1 MAFFNKI
8 GSKMDNGNPN
18 IILPLRKMFSG
29 IPQSTLGIKNI
40 ISLDT
45 INGIASVEYE
55 AKKNMCHSGGIVQ
68 GGFVTGWI
76 DAVMALAC
84 MAKCGA
90 DVLVLTLEIKINFL
104 NSAKIGKIISSAKV
118 IKNTKTIAFMEGS
131 LKDNNENI
139 IATGTST
146 AKLKSNF
153 YKI

>member
-1 MAFFNKI
+1 MN
-8 GSKMDNGNPN
+8 NGNPE
-18 IILPLRKMFSG
+18 IILPLKKMFSG

-45 INGIASVEYE
+45 LDGIASVEYE
-55 AKKNMCHSGGIVQ
+55 ANQNMCHSGGIVQ

-90 DVLVLTLEIKINFL
+90 DVLVLTLEIKVNFI
-104 NSAKIGKIISSAKV
+104 NSAKIGKIISTAKV
-118 IKNTKTIAFMEGS
+118 IKNTKTIAFIEGS
-131 LKDNNENI
+131 LRDKNGNL

-146 AKLKSNF
+146 AKLKPNF